1 MAKLQLRIVTAEREL
16 VQQVADM
23 VIAPGGAGE
32 LGILPRH
39 MPIITTLKAGEL
51 RVLDGGDQRN
61 YVISGGFM
69 EVRHA
74 EVEAAPGSQV
84 IVLADAAESA
94 EDIDVERAEAARRRA
109 EERLS
114 GKASNI
120 DVVRAQASLLRS
132 LARLRAAENAKNA
145 RSRQ

>member
-16 VQQVADM
+16 VQQIADM

-39 MPIITTLKAGEL
+39 MPIITTLKPGEL
-51 RVLDGGDQRN
+51 RVLDGGEQSN
-61 YVISGGFM
+61 YVITGGFM

-84 IVLADAAESA
+84 IVLADAAERT
-94 EDIDVERAEAARRRA
+94 EEIDIERAEAARRRA
-109 EERLS
+109 EERLN
-114 GKASNI
+114 ARTSNV
-120 DVVRAQASLLRS
+120 DLVRAQASLLRS